1 LDKLWNLLEVSVHAS
16 SETHKTQR
24 GITMFG
30 EFIIFGILAML
41 LLHSLAFLLEDNQRF
56 VDVDYRAQLNR
67 ALRTGDTALAM
78 QAIRALNR

>member
-1 LDKLWNLLEVSVHAS
+1 
-16 SETHKTQR
+16 
-24 GITMFG
+24 MFG